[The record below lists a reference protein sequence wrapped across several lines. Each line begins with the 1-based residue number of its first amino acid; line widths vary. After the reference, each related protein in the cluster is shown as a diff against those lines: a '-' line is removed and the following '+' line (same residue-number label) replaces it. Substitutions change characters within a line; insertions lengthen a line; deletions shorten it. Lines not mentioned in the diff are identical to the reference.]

1 MKILT
6 LKPHL
11 PISRASSS
19 PCLLLT
25 RRFCHTRRPVGFNSK
40 GNDDGVPGTGRPL
53 RDQRPS
59 FPEIKGTIFDPN
71 GSSFHLASDPEKKSQ
86 DSQSD
91 VNKQSEAINSKEHE
105 EKVSPPRDLSED
117 ELIQLFKLLS
127 ETETPSTGGSVT
139 YAAVVDGSFKPIKL
153 EDSLRILRDMRSK
166 GVVLDAF
173 HFDVAI
179 RGMCEVNHMDDAIA
193 HCLEMLDSGHSPN
206 VLTFVCL
213 VEGLC
218 KEKGVE
224 EAESF
229 IASLKQKGFLVDD
242 EGVRQLLDKK
252 GPFSPLVWEESILE
266 NIPTP
271 VFSIMLSC
279 FEICKSLFSW
289 FHLQYGRFLE
299 FYE

>member
-11 PISRASSS
+11 PFSRASSS

-25 RRFCHTRRPVGFNSK
+25 RRFCDTRRPVGFNSK
-40 GNDDGVPGTGRPL
+40 GNDDGIPGTGRPL

-59 FPEIKGTIFDPN
+59 FTETKGTNFDPN

-91 VNKQSEAINSKEHE
+91 VNKREKLPSESEAINRKEHE
-105 EKVSPPRDLSED
+105 EKVSPPRDADGLSED

-127 ETETPSTGGSVT
+127 ETRTTGGSVT
-139 YAAVVDGSFKPIKL
+139 HAAVVDGSVKPIKL
-153 EDSLRILRDMRSK
+153 EDSLRILRDMRLK

-173 HFDVAI
+173 NFDVTI
-179 RGMCEVNHMDDAIA
+179 RGLCEVNHMDDAIA

-224 EAESF
+224 EE
-229 IASLKQKGFLVDD
+229 L
-242 EGVRQLLDKK
+242 
-252 GPFSPLVWEESILE
+252 
-266 NIPTP
+266 
-271 VFSIMLSC
+271 
-279 FEICKSLFSW
+279 
-289 FHLQYGRFLE
+289 
-299 FYE
+299 